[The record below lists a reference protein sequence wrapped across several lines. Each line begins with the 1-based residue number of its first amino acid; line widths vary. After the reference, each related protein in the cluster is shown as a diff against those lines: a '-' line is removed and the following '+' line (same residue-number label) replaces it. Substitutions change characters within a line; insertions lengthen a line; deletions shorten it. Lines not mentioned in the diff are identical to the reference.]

1 MQLRQVDQSDMHD
14 QRQHG
19 KQKRDWNDE
28 FAVERARL
36 VADVRVGC
44 VGVRGSE
51 VTQKGGTLL

>member
-1 MQLRQVDQSDMHD
+1 MHEIRGSMANKIETD
-14 QRQHG
+14 RT
-19 KQKRDWNDE
+19 KE
-28 FAVERARL
+28 LAVERARL